1 MTRLLKW
8 GNPLAAATDQA
19 WLSLLNFAVSFAFI
33 WFAPKEEYGYYIL
46 LFTPL
51 LLVQNIQ
58 NALAN
63 SPLATLLPTMA
74 EHEKTQVK
82 KTAATIHLYLAL
94 ICGAL
99 GFILLLAYG
108 KITGFHAGLF
118 LVAGFTLAIF
128 GTIAREAQRSFAYA
142 QSQAVRALNGD
153 LVYGLVLLTGLS
165 LAIFGHNLSA
175 GSVLLAIGMA
185 GLVALLPQLKSL
197 KQLELH
203 SDTTKKFWDCGRWA
217 LPSVIVTWITLSA
230 YPYFAGE
237 ALGVEAVADIGA
249 ARLFL
254 MPVGLV
260 MTAWANWYR
269 PKISGW
275 RSSGNMTAIINITQ
289 KSLLLG
295 IGALTLL
302 GIFLYLAYPLLEKLL
317 GAQYKGLL
325 PLVLM
330 WLLYF
335 TISLVRNVYM
345 ATLMT
350 DANGYKILHHITWVA
365 LAISLPGFLLLS
377 ENGTIWVIGVLCAAE
392 FIQTI
397 LVAFKARQYWKAD
410 RANSCDVHEP
420 ELKPSP
426 PG

>member
-1 MTRLLKW
+1 MAKLLKW

-19 WLSLLNFAVSFAFI
+19 WLSLLNFAVSFAFV
-33 WFAPKEEYGYYIL
+33 WFATKEEYGYYIL

-51 LLVQNIQ
+51 LLIQNIQ

-63 SPLATLLPTMA
+63 SPLASFLPTVK
-74 EHEKTQVK
+74 EQEKTQVK
-82 KTAATIHLYLAL
+82 NTAATIHLYLAI

-99 GFILLLAYG
+99 GFIMLLAYG
-108 KITGFHAGLF
+108 KITGFSTDPL
-118 LVAGFTLAIF
+118 LLAGFTLAIL
-128 GTIAREAQRSFAYA
+128 GTIAREAQRSFAYS

-153 LVYGLVLLTGLS
+153 LIYGLLLMAGLAM
-165 LAIFGHNLSA
+165 AIIGNNLSA
-175 GSVLLAIGMA
+175 GAVLLAIGMA
-185 GLVALLPQLKSL
+185 GLIALLPQLINF
-197 KQLELH
+197 KQPELH

-217 LPSVIVTWITLSA
+217 LPSVIVTWVTLSA
-230 YPYFAGE
+230 YPYFAGN
-237 ALGVEAVADIGA
+237 ALGVRAVADIGA

-254 MPVGLV
+254 MPVGLA

-275 RSSGNMTAIINITQ
+275 RSSGNMTAIINTTQ
-289 KSLLLG
+289 KTLLLG
-295 IGALTLL
+295 ISALVLL
-302 GIFLYLAYPLLEKLL
+302 GIFLYLAYPLLEKPL

-392 FIQTI
+392 LIQTI
-397 LVAFKARQYWKAD
+397 LVTYKAKQYWKAD
-410 RANSCDVHEP
+410 RAKSCDVHET
-420 ELKPSP
+420 ELKLSP